1 VHWWSKEEID
11 YLKEQYKFHAISELL
26 PMFNEHFNVDIS
38 YDQLKGTIARHKILS
53 GRDGR
58 FEKGKKAWNKG
69 IKGLNLAGENGRK
82 TQFKKGQAPVNY
94 RPVGS
99 ERVNVDGYV
108 EIKVMDPNKWK
119 PKHRVVWEEFNG
131 PIPKGH
137 VVIFGDSNRL
147 NFDIDNLILVTRK
160 QLVRLNQNKLIKDNA
175 DLTRTGIIIADLY
188 GKISEISK

>member
-82 TQFKKGQAPVNY
+82 TQFKKGNKPHNY
-94 RPVGS
+94 KPVGT
-99 ERVNVDGYV
+99 ERVNGEGYV
-108 EIKVMDPNKWK
+108 DVKVADPNKWK
-119 PKHRVVWEEFNG
+119 TKHTLIWERVNG
-131 PIPKGH
+131 PIPKGQ
-137 VVIFGDSNRL
+137 VVIFGDGNRL
-147 NFDIDNLILVTRK
+147 NFDANNLILVTRQ
-160 QLVRLNQNKLIKDNA
+160 QLVRLNQNNLIKDNA
-175 DLTRTGIIIADLY
+175 DLTRTGIIIVDIY
-188 GKISEISK
+188 GKISEINK